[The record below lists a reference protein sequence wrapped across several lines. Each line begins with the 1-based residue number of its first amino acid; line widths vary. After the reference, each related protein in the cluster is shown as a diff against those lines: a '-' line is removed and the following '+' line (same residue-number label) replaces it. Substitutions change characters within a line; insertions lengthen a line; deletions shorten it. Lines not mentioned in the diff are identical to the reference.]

1 MYCLF
6 WFSVYGLDP
15 EVQKSKLEILRFKL
29 AEVGIE
35 LDHFAPGQYNA
46 LTCPMVTLYLCM
58 LLLVALL
65 NFSCQGVVYKI

>member
-1 MYCLF
+1 MRGLEGWCGIFVCFLV

-15 EVQKSKLEILRFKL
+15 EVKKSKLEILRFKL

-46 LTCPMVTLYLCM
+46 LTCPMVKIFACYF
-58 LLLVALL
+58 LLQ
-65 NFSCQGVVYKI
+65 C